1 MGRREYQHVVLRCN
15 RGINQQTDLA
25 QPDECAD
32 ALNVWAPD
40 GAVKQRPG
48 YEGVF
53 ALAQEKNTV
62 TSQSQVYIK
71 YDGSYTS
78 VAEGSTLTMNSLAV
92 GRYWYIGLDEI
103 TNIGASNEY
112 DAVLGIDVQITNK
125 NINNV
130 HYKAEYYNGSEWKY
144 LAVSEHK
151 SSSQGKPSDHLGN
164 DSQVMLSWV
173 SPGDWSTTTVNSLTK
188 YFIRFTLLN
197 AGDSAFSGS
206 VSINNHADT
215 VWRVANNKDEHRA
228 VRGFFPVQFPR
239 NKRYVSVFNDGNST
253 KTHYSIGSTLD
264 LEDCSIS
271 PSASK
276 YVNGESLATIAAVP
290 QFGEA
295 FVAYD
300 GEVTV
305 HDQSTPY
312 ESILNGHIA
321 KIEDADFA
329 VGDFA
334 PYDPNLVVGLADF
347 PRARFI
353 CFFKGRLWCAG
364 ITDDEFTVSWS
375 AAAPYH
381 KIFSVLAA
389 EPLVEDDNSLIT
401 ALHPFGENVTVFKG
415 DSIWQ
420 MIATGP
426 NPATQVEHFSPIK
439 VVDGVGCVAHA
450 SIQNVQ
456 GNLLFLAEDGVYAYN
471 GTPSVQKIS
480 SRVTDVIKSIT
491 AGKRHMAT
499 SVNWKSRGVYLLSFS
514 TDGSWYNNKTLVY
527 DYIND
532 AWWVWDIPARLWV
545 RDEDTFDN
553 EIIYFV
559 NQHDQVFRMNEG
571 NHDHGAA
578 ISSHVLS
585 QRIGEKD
592 NMRLTVRQVEIL
604 SDKLTK
610 NLTVAVRS
618 NDDEAGESSGTLA
631 LEESSDAAYG
641 TAVDTVDLYM
651 VDRRR
656 PRRLSFRKQG
666 DWVQVKV
673 SHSDKNSPML
683 IAGIDVGIGGG
694 ARR

>member
-40 GAVKQRPG
+40 GVVKQRPG

-53 ALAQEKNTV
+53 SLAMGSQGIT
-62 TSQSQVYIK
+62 TQSQVYIK
-71 YDGSYTS
+71 YDGSSYANA
-78 VAEGSTLTMNSLAV
+78 AEGETLTLNSLDA
-92 GRYWYIGLDEI
+92 GDLWYIGLDEVSSL
-103 TNIGASNEY
+103 GSSNDYET
-112 DAVLGIDVQITNK
+112 VLGVTVLVSNTNS
-125 NINNV
+125 NSI
-130 HYKAEYYNGSEWKY
+130 HYKAEYYNGTEWKY
-144 LAVSEHK
+144 LKVTEHG
-151 SSSQGKPSDHLGN
+151 SISTGKPTTHLG
-164 DSQVMLSWV
+164 STTSSTFTWV
-173 SPGDWSTTTVNSLTK
+173 TPGDWATTTVNSQTK

-197 AGDSAFSGS
+197 AGSAALDSS
-206 VSINNHADT
+206 VSLNNSAST
-215 VWRVANNKDEHRA
+215 TWRVSQRSSDHMGC
-228 VRGFFPVQFPR
+228 RGLFSVQFPKT
-239 NKRYVSVFNDGNST
+239 KRYINVFNRASATYN
-253 KTHYSIGSTLD
+253 SIGTTLD
-264 LEDCSIS
+264 FEDLNE
-271 PSASK
+271 SAIRN
-276 YVNGESLATIAAVP
+276 YTDESLATVAPVP

-295 FVAYD
+295 FVAYGGD
-300 GEVTV
+300 VTV
-305 HDQSTPY
+305 HDQDKNYPVVVGGG
-312 ESILNGHIA
+312 GHLA
-321 KIEDADFA
+321 DIEDADFA

-334 PYDPNLVVGLADF
+334 PYDPDLVVGLDEF
-347 PRARFI
+347 PRARYI

-364 ITDDEFTVSWS
+364 IIDDEFTVRWS

-389 EPLVEDDNSLIT
+389 EPLVEDDNSVIT

-415 DSIWQ
+415 DSVWQ

-450 SIQNVQ
+450 SIQNIQ

-480 SRVTDVIKSIT
+480 DRVTDVIKSIT
-491 AGKRHMAT
+491 PGKRHMAT
-499 SVNWKSRGVYLLSFS
+499 SVNWKSRGIYLLSFS

-527 DYIND
+527 DYINN
-532 AWWVWDIPARLWV
+532 AWWVWDIPARIWL
-545 RDEDTFDN
+545 RDEDVFDN

-571 NHDHGAA
+571 NHDHGSA
-578 ISSHVLS
+578 ISSHVLT

-592 NMRLTVRQVEIL
+592 NVRLTVRQVEIL
-604 SDKLTK
+604 SDKLTR

-618 NDDEAGESSGTLA
+618 NDDEANESSGALA
-631 LEESSDAAYG
+631 LTESTDAVYG
-641 TAVDTVDLYM
+641 TAVDTVDSY
-651 VDRRR
+651 VVNRRK

-673 SHSDKNSPML
+673 SHSEKNAPMV
-683 IAGIDVGIGGG
+683 IGGIDIGIGGG